1 MTLDELKIGESGT
14 VLSVKFNSKMRNRLS
29 AMGITPGVRVTC
41 LRYAPSGN
49 PVEYRIMGY
58 NLALRRA
65 DAAKIVIVEDGV

>member
-1 MTLDELKIGESGT
+1 
-14 VLSVKFNSKMRNRLS
+14 
-29 AMGITPGVRVTC
+29 MGITPGVRVTC